1 MPDELVIDASVA
13 AKIFFTEDG
22 SEAARALAVSGQR
35 FCAPEFIALE
45 IASIGA
51 KYARKGEIDVDH
63 GRQAIQSLGELI
75 DHFEPVLNLSE
86 RAVILA
92 VEHGFSVY
100 DASYLALAEAR
111 ESRVVTA
118 DRKLHLR
125 AQDAGLG
132 ALTQLL

>member
-22 SEAARALAVSGQR
+22 SEAARELAVSGQR
-35 FCAPEFIALE
+35 FSAPEFIALE

-51 KYARKGEIDVDH
+51 KYARKGEIDLDH
-63 GRQAIQSLGELI
+63 GKLAIQSLGELI

-86 RAVILA
+86 RALVLA
-92 VEHGFSVY
+92 IEHGFSVY
-100 DASYLALAEAR
+100 DASYLALAE
-111 ESRVVTA
+111 SRQSKVVTA

-125 AQDAGLG
+125 AQAVGLG
-132 ALTQLL
+132 GLTLLL

>member
-22 SEAARALAVSGQR
+22 SEAARTLAASGQR
-35 FCAPEFIALE
+35 FSAPEFIALE

-63 GRQAIQSLGELI
+63 GTLAIQSLSELI
-75 DHFEPVLNLSE
+75 DHFEPVLNLGE
-86 RAVILA
+86 RALILA

-100 DASYLALAEAR
+100 DASYLALAEMR
-111 ESRVVTA
+111 QCKVITA

-125 AQDAGLG
+125 AQEVGLG
-132 ALTQLL
+132 ALTRLL

>member
-22 SEAARALAVSGQR
+22 SGTARALAASGQR

-45 IASIGA
+45 IASVGA
-51 KYARKGEIDVDH
+51 KYARKGEIDLDH
-63 GRQAIQSLGELI
+63 GALAIRSLQELI

-86 RAVILA
+86 RALVLA

-100 DASYLALAEAR
+100 DASYLALAEQR
-111 ESRVVTA
+111 HTQVVTA

-125 AQDAGLG
+125 AQEAGIG
-132 ALTQLL
+132 ALTALL

>member
-22 SEAARALAVSGQR
+22 SEAARTLAVSGQR

-51 KYARKGEIDVDH
+51 KYARRGEIDVDH
-63 GRQAIQSLGELI
+63 GTLAIQSLGELI

-86 RAVILA
+86 RALVLA

-111 ESRVVTA
+111 ESKVLTA